1 MLLPFKDKE
10 PKVGKNVYLAEGS
23 QVIGDVTLGDEVS
36 VWFNTILRGDL
47 APIVIGARCNIQD
60 LSMIHVN
67 RRQPVLLEED
77 VSIGHSA
84 TLHGCTIR
92 KGTLVGMGAVIL
104 NDVEIGE
111 ESIVAAGSL
120 VPERKNFPPRVL
132 IMGSPAKVVRE
143 LNDKDLQMIRGT
155 AGRYVQKA
163 KEYLE
168 MSQAWREQGLI

>member
-10 PKVGKNVYLAEGS
+10 PHIGKNVYLAEGS
-23 QVIGDVTLGDEVS
+23 QVIGDVTLGDDVS

-67 RRQPVLLEED
+67 QNQPVTLEEN
-77 VSIGHSA
+77 VSIGHSV

-92 KGTLVGMGAVIL
+92 RGTLVGMGAIIL
-104 NDVEIGE
+104 NDAEIGE
-111 ESIVAAGSL
+111 ESIVAAGAL
-120 VPERKNFPPRVL
+120 VTEHKTFPSRVL

-143 LNDKDLQMIRGT
+143 LSESDLQMIRST
-155 AGRYVQKA
+155 ANRYAQKA
-163 KEYLE
+163 REYLE
-168 MSQAWREQGLI
+168 LSQAWRQRGLI